1 MSDDELPIVQATYD
15 LIKWYVPLLNRL
27 PRDHKYGL
35 GDRLVS
41 NLYDLLEGLITAR
54 YAREKH
60 EILQALTGKLDLL
73 RYQTRLLFD
82 FQLMDTRRYEYA
94 SQHLDNIGQQLG
106 GWRTS
111 KKAKP

>member
-1 MSDDELPIVQATYD
+1 MSDDELPIIQATYD

-27 PRDHKYGL
+27 PRAHKYGL

-60 EILQALTGKLDLL
+60 EILQALTGTPQPSQPRSPK
-73 RYQTRLLFD
+73 RLL
-82 FQLMDTRRYEYA
+82 A
-94 SQHLDNIGQQLG
+94 S
-106 GWRTS
+106 R
-111 KKAKP
+111 